1 MKKPDLFPK
10 SVIIAYIGKWFFIC
24 SSNLTSRTLQIK
36 QSILKINHKRKT
48 FLVMLAF
55 YLPVA
60 VSGFLVYGMKT
71 ENNIIDNLD
80 DNWIKTTILGK

>member
-1 MKKPDLFPK
+1 MKQL
-10 SVIIAYIGKWFFIC
+10 II
-24 SSNLTSRTLQIK
+24 
-36 QSILKINHKRKT
+36 KINHKCKT

-60 VSGFLVYGMKT
+60 ISGFLVYGMKT